1 MRIEIRQAFLPEYLQ
16 YWTELT
22 ELHRQFTRQLEQQ
35 SRIGSPEKLA
45 LAVREVSDIYNRLLH
60 RPASGRRDLACAR
73 LQFFLPTDLPK
84 VWLPLAELLPHM
96 ELDKRREL
104 SVLDLGAGAGTVTA
118 GLVFLLQQMGFAGTV
133 NVTQVEP
140 DSVVGNLARETMS
153 ALRQVTTVQVRE
165 RMLIENLDRF
175 LKRPVERRFDL
186 VIMLDVLTE
195 MYDKS
200 CYAAEVT
207 RLAQQLMSQQV
218 KRTGYLVLIEPA
230 LKEVSRLLSEAGG
243 KLGAI
248 APVVA
253 PCPTGGQC
261 PALEKQGGFCF
272 HSISCPLSPLVQS
285 VSARSGLARHEVNFS
300 YLTLSPRGAELPVPE
315 VEEGLQLGRVVSF
328 PRRAKKGFHYH
339 VCTRH
344 GLHVAWTPR
353 FLADGEIR
361 GGRLKLGTVVA
372 LAIP

>member
-1 MRIEIRQAFLPEYLQ
+1 MRIEIRQAFLPEYLR
-16 YWTELT
+16 YWTQLT
-22 ELHRQFTRQLEQQ
+22 DLHRQFTRQLEQQ

-96 ELDKRREL
+96 ELDKRQEL

-140 DSVVGNLARETMS
+140 DSVVGNLASQTMS
-153 ALRQVTTVQVRE
+153 ALRQVTSVKVRE
-165 RMLIENLDRF
+165 RMLHEDVDRF
-175 LKRPVERRFDL
+175 LKRPVEGRFDL

-195 MYDKS
+195 MYDGA

-207 RLAQQLMSQQV
+207 RLAQQLLSQQV
-218 KRTGYLVLIEPA
+218 KRTGYLVFIEPA
-230 LKEVSRLLSEAGG
+230 LKQVSRLLSEAGG
-243 KLGAI
+243 KLGAV

-261 PALEKQGGFCF
+261 PALEKPGGFCF

-285 VSARSGLARHEVNFS
+285 VSARSQLARHEVNFS
-300 YLTLSPRGAELPVPE
+300 YLTLSPRAAVLPWPE
-315 VEEGLQLGRVVSF
+315 VEQGLELGRVVSF
-328 PRRAKKGFHYH
+328 PRRGKKGFHYH
-339 VCTRH
+339 VCTKQ
-344 GLHVAWTPR
+344 GLQVAWVPR
-353 FLADGEIR
+353 LLADGEIR
-361 GGRLKLGTVVA
+361 GGRLKLGTLVA